1 MQFKDVKQ
9 NYPVYILDK
18 QNVTYQQGKVTSVS
32 FPHIDNTNPMAMGK
46 TVVDVAIEADGKTA
60 TYAIPDSMS
69 IAYAG
74 DLVLSTDKDGI
85 IRELEAKKGSLEQY
99 LSGVDK
105 AKEDLDK
112 TTNMLADLNPEIRA
126 KQENEQ
132 RLIGLE
138 ESVKEMKDIITK
150 LYKEIKS

>member
-18 QNVTYQQGKVTSVS
+18 QNVTYKQGKVTSVS

-74 DLVLSTDKDGI
+74 DLVLST
-85 IRELEAKKGSLEQY
+85 R
-99 LSGVDK
+99 
-105 AKEDLDK
+105 
-112 TTNMLADLNPEIRA
+112 
-126 KQENEQ
+126 
-132 RLIGLE
+132 
-138 ESVKEMKDIITK
+138 
-150 LYKEIKS
+150 

>member
-1 MQFKDVKQ
+1 MLETWYYLQ
-9 NYPVYILDK
+9 
-18 QNVTYQQGKVTSVS
+18 
-32 FPHIDNTNPMAMGK
+32 
-46 TVVDVAIEADGKTA
+46 
-60 TYAIPDSMS
+60 
-69 IAYAG
+69 
-74 DLVLSTDKDGI
+74 DKDGI